1 MKILTRIAVIM
12 SLATTPLFAQNVQGE
27 DDVDSAVG
35 SNAALRDL
43 VDYSD
48 GYVNIRDNVV
58 LVEGESS
65 IQVCNFDLKPEFFMA
80 MRDSDAPSIAMNQPN
95 VTCVP
100 LASFAVNE
108 TPNTT
113 VDSPMALMELV
124 DNSESYVR
132 MRDNILMIE
141 GEEAIEFCLFELPAE
156 LFAAAASGD
165 QDAMVA
171 NRGTVTCV
179 PFEDVAK

>member
-1 MKILTRIAVIM
+1 MNKLFGLVMAATLIA
-12 SLATTPLFAQNVQGE
+12 TPVLAQNVQGE
-27 DDVDSAVG
+27 KNVSSAG
-35 SNAALRDL
+35 AALRDL

-58 LVEGESS
+58 LVEGEET
-65 IQVCNFDLKPEFFMA
+65 IQVCNFDLKPAFFAA
-80 MRDSDAPSIAMNQPN
+80 MRDNNAEAISTNQPN

-113 VDSPMALMELV
+113 IDSPLALVDLV
-124 DNSESYVR
+124 DNSESYVN
-132 MRDNILMIE
+132 MRENILMIE
-141 GEEAIEFCLFELPAE
+141 GEEAIEFCLFELPDE

-165 QDAMVA
+165 QAAMVA
-171 NRGTVTCV
+171 NRGAVTCV